1 MVCSDPA
8 LVTGLLPS
16 DDTYINAIQPD
27 TNFGTDTLFQV
38 WANSGGNRRG
48 LLRFDLSSI
57 PTDAIITS
65 ATLYIYTSDSST
77 GVVTSVYRVT
87 SPWSETTAT
96 WNSPWSIVG
105 GDYNNLISYASY
117 SPNTA
122 NCMVTLNLTSLVSQW
137 VNGTYQNYGMLLLST
152 GNNHAFRYVSK
163 EETTNLQNRPR
174 LSVTYTTPTKKGT
187 AIFLD
192 WFRKTPKP

>member
-1 MVCSDPA
+1 M
-8 LVTGLLPS
+8 
-16 DDTYINAIQPD
+16 Q
-27 TNFGTDTLFQV
+27 F
-38 WANSGGNRRG
+38 NR
-48 LLRFDLSSI
+48 I
-57 PTDAIITS
+57 PTSVRIRSFRFGQIMVETAAVWCALISLRYQPDAIITS

-77 GVVTSVYRVT
+77 GVITSVYRVT

-96 WNSPWSIVG
+96 WNSPWSTAG

-117 SPNTA
+117 SPNAA

-137 VNGTYQNYGMLLLST
+137 VNGTYQNYGILLLST

-192 WFRKTPKP
+192 WFKKTPKP